1 MISLL
6 VVVCVAALMLSQYK
20 IMTCN
25 RALSKLARSYRTS
38 WKRDA
43 LKEERA
49 TARYIRGGALL
60 ALVGLII
67 IRGPLNEFYA
77 VNEAKHDA
85 WVENTFEDWIF
96 VPDGIGPDSNGDMHD
111 LHALVPMCNKCRH
124 HVGTWANPGH
134 GHKLVTKSHPTKGMG
149 LEIFPAE
156 LEDRYVRSCPLD

>member
-43 LKEERA
+43 LKEERS

-67 IRGPLNEFYA
+67 I
-77 VNEAKHDA
+77 
-85 WVENTFEDWIF
+85 
-96 VPDGIGPDSNGDMHD
+96 
-111 LHALVPMCNKCRH
+111 
-124 HVGTWANPGH
+124 
-134 GHKLVTKSHPTKGMG
+134 
-149 LEIFPAE
+149 
-156 LEDRYVRSCPLD
+156 